1 MNYNQSYFNKYEDKD
16 SDIKDFIIE
25 KKKYNSNK
33 FNNNNTMIIFENKIE
48 ELLLKLKFINSNKK
62 LNSLLNSNTN
72 NKIIDIID
80 IQSSVNE
87 SNIIKFNMI
96 DAIDDLIIKL
106 NKNIINQAQIKN
118 KKIIEFEFEF

>member
-16 SDIKDFIIE
+16 YDIKDFIIE
-25 KKKYNSNK
+25 KKYNSNK

-72 NKIIDIID
+72 NQIIDIIG

-118 KKIIEFEFEF
+118 KKIIEFEF